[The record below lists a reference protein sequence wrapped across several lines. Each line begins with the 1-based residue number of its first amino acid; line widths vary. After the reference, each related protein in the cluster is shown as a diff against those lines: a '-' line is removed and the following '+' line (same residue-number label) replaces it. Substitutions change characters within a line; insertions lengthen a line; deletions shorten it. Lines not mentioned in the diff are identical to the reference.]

1 MTDDSASMGLETT
14 LESTSWVDD
23 EFTRNTEKNLSARS
37 IGRQAMVV
45 ATIPIINSNTSM
57 TEDEARSE
65 SRSRKED
72 DVRSSRA
79 SLRNL
84 RGAKIARVRTLSGD
98 TNKTKARRRANT
110 Y

>member
-1 MTDDSASMGLETT
+1 
-14 LESTSWVDD
+14 
-23 EFTRNTEKNLSARS
+23 
-37 IGRQAMVV
+37 MVV

-57 TEDEARSE
+57 TEDEATSE

>member
-1 MTDDSASMGLETT
+1 VNDDSASTGLEIT
-14 LESTSWVDD
+14 LESTPCVDG

-45 ATIPIINSNTSM
+45 ATMPTINSNTSM

-65 SRSRKED
+65 SRSRKEEMD
-72 DVRSSRA
+72 NVRSSRA

-84 RGAKIARVRTLSGD
+84 RDAEIAHVRTLG
-98 TNKTKARRRANT
+98 TPQNEGATMFET